1 MLLLLLGGCLLLP
14 GSEALKGPK
23 EVSGF
28 EGDSVSFQC
37 SYKEEL
43 KQHQKYWCKEVGLF
57 LSRCSRTIYSGED
70 GQEVTSG
77 KVSIRDNL
85 RELAFTV
92 TLRNLTLE
100 DRGKYWCGVKRLGT
114 DDTFKVSLVVFPG
127 PCCLLSPP
135 PSFQPLATR
144 SLQPKAKAWHTQP
157 PELTSPGLHLRV
169 TTAKQ
174 GKTGATAPPHTGTSL
189 HVHAGSSVNTEAPP
203 RAVTR
208 LHSAT
213 SPSAGS
219 SHLTMQLDPTSAK
232 GTSPSP
238 ISSSRSRVSVP
249 LVRILAPVLVLLGL
263 LLAAGLV
270 AVGSC
275 VLRRREVHVAM
286 ETEKHQKAHLSP
298 MVMKEVG

>member
-14 GSEALKGPK
+14 GSGALTGPK

-28 EGDSVSFQC
+28 EGASVSVQC

-43 KQHQKYWCKEVGLF
+43 KQHQKYWCKEVGFF
-57 LSRCSRTIYSGED
+57 LSRCSHTVYSGAD

-77 KVSIRDNL
+77 KVTR
-85 RELAFTV
+85 
-92 TLRNLTLE
+92 
-100 DRGKYWCGVKRLGT
+100 
-114 DDTFKVSLVVFPG
+114 

-144 SLQPKAKAWHTQP
+144 SLEPKANAWHTQS

-189 HVHAGSSVNTEAPP
+189 PTHPHA
-203 RAVTR
+203 
-208 LHSAT
+208 AT

-219 SHLTMQLDPTSAK
+219 SHLTMQLDSTSAK
-232 GTSPSP
+232 GTSPIP
-238 ISSSRSRVSVP
+238 SSSSKSRVSVP

-263 LLAAGLV
+263 VLAASLV

-275 VLRRREVHVAM
+275 VLRRRGEGSLSVHVAM
-286 ETEKHQKAHLSP
+286 ETEKHQKAGLSP
-298 MVMKEVG
+298 MVMKETSGEGEVPSQDRQEDSIQGPLHPSPGEKLYFSEFIPV